1 MGGSRRGRSAAVTAE
16 HPTLVPERPRHRRA
30 RGLGTAGR
38 LGSVPRSGVF
48 RSVCVLVL
56 TLFLV
61 PAQAV
66 ADHDR
71 PTTVAGLLAH
81 YRDLSVE
88 AERAGERVLGLEQR
102 IAEVNGELAA
112 IDTALAE
119 LDGPLALSE
128 ADQLDRLLARA
139 TRLRTDLD
147 PLRAEHRQLTV
158 DLPKRMRE
166 VEAVLEALPPEQ
178 LALLSEAPP
187 SIPAPPG
194 ATRHPAVE
202 FALAQVGKPYVW
214 GAEGPDAYDCSG
226 LVQTAFATAGVQLP
240 RVSID
245 QSSVGEPVDRAQM
258 RAGDLVFYY
267 SPVHH
272 VAMAIDNRYVVHA
285 ASLGVPIKVDPVDAV
300 GPITVIRRVT

>member
-1 MGGSRRGRSAAVTAE
+1 MPGSGLFRFACALAL
-16 HPTLVPERPRHRRA
+16 TLVM
-30 RGLGTAGR
+30 L
-38 LGSVPRSGVF
+38 
-48 RSVCVLVL
+48 
-56 TLFLV
+56 

-66 ADHDR
+66 ADDDR

-88 AERAGERVLGLEQR
+88 AERAGERVLGIEQR

-112 IDTALAE
+112 IDTALAG

-128 ADQLDRLLARA
+128 ADQFDRLLARA
-139 TRLRTDLD
+139 TWLRTDLA

-158 DLPKRMRE
+158 ELPKRMRE

-178 LALLSEAPP
+178 LALLSEVPP
-187 SIPAPPG
+187 AIPAPPG

-214 GAEGPDAYDCSG
+214 GAEGPDAFDCSG
-226 LVQTAFATAGVQLP
+226 LVQTAFATAGVRLP

-245 QSSVGEPVDRAQM
+245 QSSVGVAVDRARM

-272 VAMAIDNRYVVHA
+272 VAVAIDDQHVVHA
-285 ASLGVPIKVDPVDAV
+285 ASLGVPIKIDPVDAV